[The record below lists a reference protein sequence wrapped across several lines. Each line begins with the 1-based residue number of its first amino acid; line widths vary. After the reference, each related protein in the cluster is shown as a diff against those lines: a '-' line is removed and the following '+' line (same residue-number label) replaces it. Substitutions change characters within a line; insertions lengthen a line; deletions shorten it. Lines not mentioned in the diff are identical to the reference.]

1 MKSFSLEITG
11 SKEISNIANKLSD
24 KKLSAFIFS
33 AIFHIL
39 CLFLI
44 FYFTLNKNSNNEF
57 EIKTLQIVSLE
68 GIKKTDNQNHKKIV
82 KKELTKN
89 NNPALNKLSSN
100 IVEKKSESSEETIS
114 SNQSEVINN
123 LNTEYVNLIAY
134 KLNKYKSR
142 FSMANS
148 PQSSGTVVFRV
159 VLTESGKIKSY
170 KLLQSSNHEFFD
182 KIAEK
187 IISSAN
193 SFPAPPKEII
203 SLGLEFNVPIIFD
216 VKA

>member
-1 MKSFSLEITG
+1 MKSFRLEITG
-11 SKEISNIANKLSD
+11 SKEILNIANKLSD

-39 CLFLI
+39 CLLLM
-44 FYFTLNKNSNNEF
+44 FYFTLSKNSSDEF

-82 KKELTKN
+82 KKELTKS
-89 NNPALNKLSSN
+89 NNPMLNKLSSN
-100 IVEKKSESSEETIS
+100 IIEKQSKSSEENNS

-148 PQSSGTVVFRV
+148 P
-159 VLTESGKIKSY
+159 
-170 KLLQSSNHEFFD
+170 QSSNHEFFD

-216 VKA
+216 AKA